1 MTLSEQVFHQLRRDI
16 VSGKLKPLQPL
27 RLDHLKSLYGVGF
40 SPLREAL
47 NRLQS
52 ERLVQSVALRGF
64 TVAPASQR
72 EMWDA
77 IETRI
82 LIETRALRLSIA
94 LGDDDWESRLVGS
107 LHALTLQH
115 KRMADTGDAPSEE
128 EAQALEAR
136 HQEFH
141 ATLIGACGSE
151 RLIDFAHMLYIQ
163 TERYRYSGLH
173 QRMPVGDR
181 DVRAEHGALLAA
193 AIERDADRA
202 AALLERHYRL
212 TGEMLDRNF
221 APAPAGQKSLRA

>member
-1 MTLSEQVFHQLRRDI
+1 MTLAEQVFHQLRRDI
-16 VSGKLKPLQPL
+16 VSGKLKPMQPL
-27 RLDHLKSLYGVGF
+27 RLDHLKKLYGVGF

-115 KRMADTGDAPSEE
+115 KRMADNNAAASADEDE
-128 EAQALEAR
+128 ALEAR

-141 ATLIGACGSE
+141 ATLISACGSE
-151 RLIDFAHMLYIQ
+151 RLIDFAQKLYIQ

-173 QRMPVGDR
+173 QRLPVGDR
-181 DVRAEHGALLAA
+181 DVRAEHGALLSA
-193 AIERDADRA
+193 AIDRDADRA
-202 AALLERHYRL
+202 AALLKRHYRL
-212 TGEMLDRNF
+212 TGEMLDRTF
-221 APAPAGQKSLRA
+221 DPSLGEKKAMSS